1 MKNETEVYDLP
12 CLVKN
17 SAALHPV
24 PKKLL
29 LKVILGDMDF
39 KNLSQTV

>member
-1 MKNETEVYDLP
+1 MKNETEAYDLP

-17 SAALHPV
+17 SAAFHPV
-24 PKKLL
+24 PQNLL

-39 KNLSQTV
+39 KNFS